1 MTIQALD
8 HVNVRTAN
16 IGRLETFYVDVLG
29 LSVGP
34 RPNFSFGGLWLYAGR
49 CAVVHLVQVPE
60 TPRPEGPLRLEHFA
74 FSARGLGNF
83 LERLQRHDVPYRI
96 GRIEDFGILQ
106 VNVEDP
112 DGNHIHIDFPL
123 DEAAMLKA

>member
-49 CAVVHLVQVPE
+49 SAVVHLVQVPE
-60 TPRPEGPLRLEHFA
+60 TPRPGGALRLEHFA
-74 FSARGLGNF
+74 FSARGLVGF
-83 LERLQRHDVPYRI
+83 LERLRRHDVPYRI

-112 DGNHIHIDFPL
+112 DGNHVHIDFPL
-123 DEAAMLKA
+123 DEAVGVAP

>member
-16 IGRLETFYVDVLG
+16 VAGLEEFYVNVLG

-34 RPNFSFGGLWLYAGR
+34 RPAFPFGGLWLYAGR
-49 CAVVHLVQVPE
+49 HAVVHLVQVPE
-60 TPRPEGPLRLEHFA
+60 APHFDGTPRIEHFA
-74 FSARGLGNF
+74 FSAHGLRGF
-83 LERLQRHDVPYRI
+83 LERLADRGVPYRL

-106 VNVEDP
+106 VNVHDP
-112 DGNHIHIDFPL
+112 DGNRVHVDFPL
-123 DEAAMLKA
+123 SEGNDLAF